1 MKTRVPPEWVHAY
14 ICNKLRSKL
23 KHNYF
28 NHGFFYSEEL
38 RLMGFKSIGKNV
50 KISKNCTI
58 IGCQNISI
66 GSNTRIDDYSVITS
80 ETGSVTIGSYVH
92 IASHSII
99 VGSGGVEIDD
109 YSGISH
115 GVKIYSATDDYIEGY
130 LSNPMAPDDY
140 RNVTKEKVFLKK
152 FVTIGAG
159 SIVLPGIN
167 ISEGCSIGAQSLVN
181 KNTKEWGLYHGIPA
195 RRVADK
201 SKKIAQNFLKKG
213 LKK

>member
-38 RLMGFKSIGKNV
+38 TLLGFKSTGKNV